1 MGRLERHDRRHDE
14 ALLQQRRGAHE
25 RRPRLAMAATH
36 EDRNAQL
43 SPGVAIKAPCR
54 AATTGAITFS
64 GEQTIDGVACVT
76 GDRALVKDQASA
88 ISNGIYTVSTGAWT
102 RAPDFDGNRDVVT
115 GTFVFITNGAANAGA
130 FYE

>member
-54 AATTGAITFS
+54 AATTGAITLS
-64 GEQTIDGVACVT
+64 GQQTVDGIALVT
-76 GDRALVKDQASA
+76 GDRCLVKNQADQTT
-88 ISNGIYTVSTGAWT
+88 NGSDLVSTGAWT
-102 RAPDFDGNRDVVT
+102 REPDFDGHRDAV
-115 GTFVFITNGAANAGA
+115 
-130 FYE
+130 